1 MFGKIE
7 FTNFESPTKMPQKV
21 ASACSALETA
31 GLVGAKYKPL
41 LFIGEQVSKG
51 TNYWFIAEQT
61 LVTANPVRH
70 IVTIAIN
77 EFNGVY
83 AIVPSS
89 IEIVFA

>member
-1 MFGKIE
+1 MFGKID
-7 FTNFESPTKMPQKV
+7 FADFEGITSMPQEV

-31 GLVGAKYKPL
+31 RLYGASYKPL
-41 LFIGEQVSKG
+41 LFIGTQVTKG
-51 TNYWFIAEQT
+51 VNYWFIAEQT

-89 IEIVFA
+89 IEVIIA

>member
-1 MFGKIE
+1 M
-7 FTNFESPTKMPQKV
+7 
-21 ASACSALETA
+21 L
-31 GLVGAKYKPL
+31 
-41 LFIGEQVSKG
+41 GEQVSKG

-61 LVTANPVRH
+61 IVTANPVRH